1 VTRLLN
7 KKNDDKCMALLEL
20 NNIEDALMCISKI
33 HNKII
38 FSRYTQ
44 LTRNLK
50 ISFTKS
56 KI

>member
-1 VTRLLN
+1 MKRVKYSPLTRLLN

-38 FSRYTQ
+38 FSR
-44 LTRNLK
+44 
-50 ISFTKS
+50 
-56 KI
+56 